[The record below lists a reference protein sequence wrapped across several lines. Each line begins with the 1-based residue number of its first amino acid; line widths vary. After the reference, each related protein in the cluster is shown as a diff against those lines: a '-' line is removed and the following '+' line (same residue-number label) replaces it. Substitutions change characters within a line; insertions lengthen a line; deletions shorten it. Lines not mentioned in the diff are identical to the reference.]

1 MRNLTFVERQSPEQ
15 LNGIL
20 RAADIFISPA
30 PSERLEIELLSAMAA
45 GVPVLAA
52 GAEASDFIIAEET
65 ALTFAPG
72 DAVELADKLAALMDD
87 HAAAT
92 NLAEAALAHLRENH
106 SPAKMVAQLIDLY
119 RTVAGKKR
127 PVD

>member
-1 MRNLTFVERQSPEQ
+1 EQ

-30 PSERLEIELLSAMAA
+30 PSKRLEIELLSAMAA

-52 GAEASDFIIAEET
+52 GAEAPDFIIADET
-65 ALTFAPG
+65 ALIFSPG
-72 DAVELADKLAALMDD
+72 DAAGLADRLAMLMDD
-87 HAAAT
+87 HAAAQR
-92 NLAEAALAHLRENH
+92 LAENALAYLRENH
-106 SPAKMVAQLIDLY
+106 SPAKMVSQLIDLY
-119 RTVAGKKR
+119 HQITGKKR